1 MSRESRRRAALELA
15 GAPQCPPRRDEESE
29 RYELE
34 ERPAYNFGLDRR
46 DFFRVLGGGVA
57 VAVVF
62 TDAIALQESG
72 RGGRRGM
79 PQDVGSWIHIGTDGN
94 VTVLTGKVEVG
105 QNIRTSLSQVVAEE
119 LRVPMTAI
127 KMVMGDTDLTPYDRG
142 TFGSQ
147 TTPVM
152 ATQLRRVAATA
163 REIMLDLAAE
173 RWDRT
178 RSGLVLKDGRV
189 TNPTTG
195 ASFGI
200 GELVDGHELV
210 ETIPEDAPVTDPGQW
225 TVAGQSVAK
234 VDGRE
239 FVTGAHKYPSDVTLP
254 DMLHGK
260 VLRAPAFGATL
271 TSVDLSAAEAMPG
284 VTAVHD
290 GEFVGVAAPTEETA
304 RAAIAAIRADWNT
317 TPQVGQRQLFDHLK
331 ATAEGGGGQRGG
343 GRGSNRET
351 GSIEAGLA
359 AADKT
364 LEHTYT
370 VAYIAHVPLEPR
382 AGLAS
387 WAADGK
393 LTVWTGTQR
402 PFGVRTEL
410 AEAFRVPEES
420 VRVIMPDTGSGYG
433 GKHTGEA
440 AVEAAR
446 LARAAGRPVR
456 LVWTREEEFTWA
468 YLRPAGLI
476 EVASGATADGKLTAW
491 EFHNYNS
498 GGSSIATRYEVANQ
512 RIQFHR
518 TDYPLRQGSYRG
530 LAATANHFA
539 RETHMDELA
548 DAVGMDPLEFRL
560 HNLADERMR
569 AVLTAAADAFGWRDR
584 KSGSGLGSGIACGY
598 EKDGYIATCAEV
610 SVNERTGE
618 VAVTRI
624 VAAFEC
630 GAILNPD
637 HLKHQV
643 EGSIVMGIGGALF
656 EAIEFDEGKI
666 RNPRFSQYRVPR
678 FSDVPEIET
687 VLLDRRDLPSAGAGE
702 TPIVAIAP
710 ALGSAIFEATGVRLR
725 SLPLVPNGVPIEPAS

>member
-1 MSRESRRRAALELA
+1 MSKQARRRARLESA
-15 GAPQCPPRRDEESE
+15 GAPQHLRSRDQEPE

-34 ERPAYNFGLDRR
+34 EGPAYNFGLDRR

-62 TDAIALQESG
+62 KDAIALQESG
-72 RGGRRGM
+72 RGARRGM
-79 PQDVGSWIHIGTDGN
+79 PQDVGSWIHIGADGN

-105 QNIRTSLSQVVAEE
+105 QNIRTSPSQVVAEE
-119 LRVPMTAI
+119 LRVPMAAI

-152 ATQLRRVAATA
+152 AAQLRRVAATA
-163 REIMLDLAAE
+163 REIILDLAAK
-173 RWDRT
+173 RWEGT

-195 ASFGI
+195 DSVGI

-210 ETIPEDAPVTDPGQW
+210 ETIPEDTPVTDPEQW
-225 TVAGQSVAK
+225 TVAGRSVGK
-234 VDGRE
+234 VDGRD
-239 FVTGAHKYPSDVTLP
+239 FVTGAHEYPSDVTLP
-254 DMLHGK
+254 EMLHGK

-271 TSVDLSAAEAMPG
+271 VSVDLSAAEAMPG

-290 GEFVGVAAPTEETA
+290 GEFVGVAAPTEERA

-317 TPQVGQRQLFDHLK
+317 TPQVGQRELFDHLK
-331 ATAEGGGGQRGG
+331 ATADGD

-382 AGLAS
+382 AALAS

-393 LTVWTGTQR
+393 LTAWTGTQR

-410 AEAFRVPEES
+410 AEALRVPEES

-468 YLRPAGLI
+468 YLRPAGVI

-498 GGSSIATRYEVANQ
+498 GGSSIATRYEVPNQ

-560 HNLADERMR
+560 QNLEDERMR
-569 AVLTAAADAFGWRDR
+569 AVLIAAADAFGWRDR
-584 KSGSGLGSGIACGY
+584 ESGSGLGSGIACGY
-598 EKDGYIATCAEV
+598 EKGGYIATCAEV
-610 SVNERTGE
+610 SVNERTGD

-624 VAAFEC
+624 AAAFEC

-656 EAIEFDEGKI
+656 EAIEFDEGRI

-678 FSDVPEIET
+678 FSDVPEINT
-687 VLLDRRDLPSAGAGE
+687 VLLDRQDLPSAGSGE
-702 TPIVAIAP
+702 TPIVGIAP

-725 SLPLVPNGVPIEPAS
+725 SLPLAPNGVPER